1 MGNDSSDQALFSRIQ
16 AGDAQ
21 AFRTLVDTHSKPL
34 ITYVTRILKN
44 QSEAEE
50 VVQEVFVRAWKNAG
64 SYRPEARAT
73 TWLHH
78 IAHNLAIDVIRK
90 RRPNVSLEFEDD
102 PAPASTRP
110 TELLEQKQRA
120 TSLKDA
126 LELLGERQKMAMLL
140 KYEQGLS
147 GAEIGRVLDLSEDA
161 VLSLLA
167 RARAK
172 LVSILEPGR
181 EP

>member
-1 MGNDSSDQALFSRIQ
+1 MGQNSPDVALFSRIQ

-21 AFRTLVDTHSKPL
+21 AFRTLVDAHSGPL
-34 ITYVTRILKN
+34 LTYVTRILRN

-50 VVQEVFVRAWKNAG
+50 VVQEVFVRAWQNAA

-78 IAHNLAIDVIRK
+78 IAHNLAIDLLRK
-90 RRPNVSLEFEDD
+90 RRPNVPLDGHDD
-102 PAPASTRP
+102 EGPASTRP
-110 TELLEQKQRA
+110 SDLLEQKQRA
-120 TSLKDA
+120 QSLNEA
-126 LELLGERQKMAMLL
+126 LELLNPRQKMAMLL

-147 GAEIGRVLDLSEDA
+147 GAEIGRVLELSEDA

-167 RARAK
+167 RGRAK
-172 LVSILEPGR
+172 IAALLDPGR
-181 EP
+181 TS